1 MLRFVA
7 RHGLLRYGL
16 VRVAGRRAVP
26 AMLAWDLL
34 MLADRTRRIPI
45 VDRNLRR
52 GAVAA
57 RDRLAAAAAGRS
69 NPINVRR
76 PGRRRGPDA

>member
-16 VRVAGRRAVP
+16 VRVAGRRVVP
-26 AMLAWDLL
+26 VMLAWDLL
-34 MLADRTRRIPI
+34 MIANRTRQIPI

-52 GAVAA
+52 GAVGA
-57 RDRLAAAAAGRS
+57 RDRLAGAAAGRS
-69 NPINVRR
+69 SPFNLRR